1 MHVQWEKCINRAIF
15 GRYNLLPC
23 DSRKVSHPS
32 TSQAEPCLASE
43 IR

>member
-23 DSRKVSHPS
+23 DSRKVSYPS